1 MRLAIVAASS
11 YEANG
16 QVAPIPNA
24 EIDVELFGRRLAE
37 PDAGFTVHA
46 FDAERGL
53 PEAIEALAN
62 SVGGRAESLVFYFWG
77 YALMS
82 EERGPALLLDG
93 QKLAPF
99 TLARLR
105 RLLTE
110 VCGEALVV
118 IDATLA
124 AGSVGEPLDVVRTM
138 GMALSGRESHVS
150 SLISVRPQQ
159 RRPKP
164 GPPPF
169 TGLVQ
174 MILDTQ
180 SGSPSPLTPESL
192 FRAMQAEEVMF
203 ADIPAAGCFLAQN
216 EFVVVPGV
224 GNGHGRYRDLEE
236 PTARRSLPPPTP
248 PPPRAL
254 KPLDYGSPPPPPPPA
269 RVSAPPPLDYG
280 PPPPPPP
287 LDYGSPPPPPRP
299 LDYGSPPPPPPPP
312 RVSAPPPP
320 LDYGAPPPPPP
331 PARLSVQPPLAVPPL
346 LPRASVSPPAPRAP
360 FASPP

>member
-110 VCGEALVV
+110 VADEALVV

-124 AGSVGEPLDVVRTM
+124 AGSAGEPLDVVRTM

-159 RRPKP
+159 RRPKA

-216 EFVVVPGV
+216 EFVVVPGI
-224 GNGHGRYRDLEE
+224 GNGHGRYRSDEL
-236 PTARRSLPPPTP
+236 PAPRPLPPLTPP
-248 PPPRAL
+248 PPPRAV
-254 KPLDYGSPPPPPPPA
+254 PLHDYAAPPPPPPPP
-269 RVSAPPPLDYG
+269 RISAPPPLDYG
-280 PPPPPPP
+280 TPP
-287 LDYGSPPPPPRP
+287 
-299 LDYGSPPPPPPPP
+299 
-312 RVSAPPPP
+312 PPPP

-331 PARLSVQPPLAVPPL
+331 PARVSIHAPVAAPPL
-346 LPRASVSPPAPRAP
+346 LPRASVPPPPPRAP
-360 FASPP
+360 FASPPSI